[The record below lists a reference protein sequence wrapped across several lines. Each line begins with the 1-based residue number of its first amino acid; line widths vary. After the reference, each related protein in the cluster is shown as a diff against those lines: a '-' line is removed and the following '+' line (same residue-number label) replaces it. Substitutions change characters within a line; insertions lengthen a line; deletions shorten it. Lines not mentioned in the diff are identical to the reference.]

1 MTKRILF
8 TAIVGCMATYASGQI
23 MLDEVVVTGTGTH
36 RRLSNS
42 PTPIQVITTNDLK
55 NAHITSV
62 DEALTKLAPNVT
74 TSTNGQG
81 TFISLNGMKEEYTV
95 ILENGHR
102 LSGEDR
108 YSRINVA
115 NIKRIEILSGA
126 ASALYGSDAIGGVI
140 NIITDDVRN
149 TVNASTTTQY
159 SSHGRFSESVNADVN
174 VGRFSICTSY
184 QRRQADNWQVNNID
198 ENGYKTGRPMSTG
211 FLSDNLSER
220 ITFKA
225 SEKLQ
230 LYVRGS
236 IYDYQ
241 TNRPQQATYFKA
253 STKKDEQGNIIYNE
267 TQAYTY
273 DMLHDNFTVGA
284 GAKYTINPKAYLEA
298 EVYTDNYNS
307 RYGYFTKSGEYEA
320 GDKKDV
326 NKQHYYNGSVKG
338 IFKLD
343 EVNKLSAGMEY
354 EQQQFRSETSNIS
367 YKDMYTMALFAQDE
381 LNLSSHWQGVLGVRY
396 IYNENFKNYAT
407 PNVALMYKLG
417 GFHARGSV
425 STGFRSPTLLQL
437 YATDESKTSDR
448 ATIGNPNL
456 KPEKSLFYSL
466 NAEYTGKNFSIA
478 VTGFINQ
485 IKDMID
491 YRVLSEKE
499 IEDAGSTA
507 QELHKRFGTIRQRD
521 NVNKANIKGISVNAQ
536 AYLGAGMT
544 LGGSYIHTDSEAKT
558 AQNDGSWVVT
568 PVDKSVKNSANV
580 FARWNH
586 SWNHYML
593 NVQLNGHM
601 QSRRYSSTY
610 GYSPRCAQWDLNT
623 RHTFMLD
630 EFTLEP
636 SLGIENIFNQRD
648 ESPWNSN
655 FATINPGRSLVVSV
669 TLKFNK

>member
-1 MTKRILF
+1 MTKRLLF
-8 TAIVGCMATYASGQI
+8 SAIYGCACLCAFGQI
-23 MLDEVVVTGTGTH
+23 QLDEVVVTGTGTH

-42 PTPIQVITTNDLK
+42 PTPIQVINTNDLK
-55 NAHITSV
+55 NAHITSLE
-62 DEALTKLAPNVT
+62 EALTKLLPNVT
-74 TSTNGQG
+74 TSANGQG

-108 YSRINVA
+108 YNRINVA
-115 NIKRIEILSGA
+115 NIKRIEVLSGA

-149 TVNASTTTQY
+149 TVNASTTTQV

-174 VGRFSICTSY
+174 AGRFSICTSY

-211 FLSDNLSER
+211 FLSNNLSER

-253 STKKDEQGNIIYNE
+253 SSKKDENGNTIYNE

-273 DMLHDNFTVGA
+273 DMLHDNYTIGA
-284 GAKYTINPKAYLEA
+284 GAKYTMSKKAYLEA
-298 EVYTDNYNS
+298 EVYADNYKS
-307 RYGYFTKSGEYEA
+307 RYGYFAKSGEFEP
-320 GDKKDV
+320 GDRKDV
-326 NKQHYYNGSVKG
+326 NRQHYYNGSVKG
-338 IFKLD
+338 IFNLND
-343 EVNKLSAGMEY
+343 LNKLSAGVEL
-354 EQQQFRSETSNIS
+354 EEQQFRSENSNIQF
-367 YKDMYTMALFAQDE
+367 KDVYTLALYAQDE
-381 LNLSSHWQGVLGVRY
+381 LNLSQHWQGVLGVRY
-396 IYNENFKNYAT
+396 IYNENFKNHAT

-417 GFHARGSV
+417 GFHTRASF
-425 STGFRSPTLLQL
+425 STGFRSPTLLQM

-448 ATIGNPNL
+448 ATVGNANL
-456 KPEKSLFYSL
+456 KPEKSQFYSL
-466 NAEYTGKNFSIA
+466 NAEYTNQRFSIA
-478 VTGFINQ
+478 VTGFYNHIN
-485 IKDMID
+485 DMIE
-491 YRVLSEKE
+491 YRALTDAEVAASPVASKLHEKY
-499 IEDAGSTA
+499 
-507 QELHKRFGTIRQRD
+507 GTIRMRD
-521 NVNKANIKGISVNAQ
+521 NVNKANVKGISVNAQ
-536 AYLGAGMT
+536 AYLGVGLT
-544 LGGSYIHTDSEAKT
+544 LGGSYIHTQTEAKT
-558 AQNDGSWVVT
+558 LEKDGSWTIT

-586 SWNHYML
+586 SWGNYMM
-593 NVQLNGHM
+593 NIQLNGHM

-610 GYSPRCAQWDLNT
+610 GYAPRCAQWDLNT
-623 RHTFMLD
+623 RHSFTFD
-630 EFTLEP
+630 GFILEP
-636 SLGIENIFNQRD
+636 SIGIENIFNQRD

-655 FATINPGRSLVVSV
+655 YATVTPGRALMATV